1 VHVREWGSPEGRP
14 LVFWHALG
22 ALTSGAYLTEVAP
35 ALTEAG
41 FWLVAPDA
49 PGFGRSPALPPEA
62 YRTEAVVGLVEGV
75 LDERRIERAVLMG
88 HSWGG
93 TVMTAFA
100 SAHPERVEG
109 LVLVDSG
116 HADYQ
121 DQPSFPHG
129 KSFEDLVAMYSQP
142 ERSVRTTA
150 EDFEHDVK
158 AEVGRAPTPE
168 LLEAFR
174 AGLREEDGKLVG
186 IPTPE
191 ARASAMAGLMDTRVS
206 ASWPAIAEAGI
217 PILLLLATEPAETHE
232 LNGAAAAAFA
242 QRFPDAELRF
252 FEGAGHDLFADAG
265 PELARVV
272 AEWGGRLPPP

>member
-35 ALTEAG
+35 VLTQAG
-41 FWLVAPDA
+41 LWLIAPDA
-49 PGFGRSPALPPEA
+49 PGFGESPALPPEG
-62 YRTEAVVGLVEGV
+62 YRTEAVVGLVEGL
-75 LDERRIERAVLMG
+75 LDERGVERAVLMG

-100 SAHPERVEG
+100 AADPQRVEG

-129 KSFEDLVAMYSQP
+129 KTFEELVEEYARP
-142 ERSVRTTA
+142 ERGVRTTEA
-150 EDFEHDVK
+150 EFERDVE
-158 AEVGRAPTPE
+158 AEVRRTPTPE
-168 LLEAFR
+168 LVAAFR
-174 AGLREEDGKLVG
+174 AGLRKEGDALVG

-191 ARASAMAGLMDTRVS
+191 VRASAMAGLMDTRVS
-206 ASWPAIAEAGI
+206 ASWPAIAEAGT
-217 PILLLLATEPAETHE
+217 PILLAVATEPAEARAE
-232 LNGAAAAAFA
+232 NEAAAAAFA
-242 QRFPDAELRF
+242 ERFPDAEIRV

-265 PELARVV
+265 PELGRAV
-272 AEWGGRLPPP
+272 AEWAGRLPPR

>member
-150 EDFEHDVK
+150 EDFERDVK

>member
-1 VHVREWGSPEGRP
+1 MHVREWGSPEGRP

>member
-1 VHVREWGSPEGRP
+1 VHVREWGSPQGRP

-35 ALTEAG
+35 ALTGAG
-41 FWLVAPDA
+41 LWLIAPDA
-49 PGFGRSPALPPEA
+49 PGFGESPRLPPEA
-62 YRTEAVVGLVEGV
+62 YRTDAVVGLVKEV
-75 LDERRIERAVLMG
+75 LDERRIDRAVLMG

-93 TVMTAFA
+93 TIMTAFA
-100 SAHPERVEG
+100 AAHPERVEG
-109 LVLVDSG
+109 LVLIDSG

-129 KSFEDLVAMYSQP
+129 KSFEDLVTEYSQP
-142 ERSVRTTA
+142 ERGVRTTE
-150 EDFEHDVK
+150 EDFDREVE
-158 AEVGRAPTPE
+158 AEVRRGPTPE

-191 ARASAMAGLMDTRVS
+191 VRASAMTGLMDTRVT

-217 PILLLLATEPAETHE
+217 PILLLLATEPAETRE
-232 LNGAAAAAFA
+232 QNEAAAAAFG
-242 QRFPDAELRF
+242 QRFPEAEIRF
-252 FEGAGHDLFADAG
+252 FDGAGHDLFADAG
-265 PELARVV
+265 PALGRIV
-272 AEWGGRLPPP
+272 AEWAGRLPPR

>member
-1 VHVREWGSPEGRP
+1 MHVREWGSPEGRP

-49 PGFGRSPALPPEA
+49 PGFGQSPALPPEA
-62 YRTEAVVGLVEGV
+62 YRTDAVVGLVEGV
-75 LDERRIERAVLMG
+75 LDERGIERAVLMG

-129 KSFEDLVAMYSQP
+129 KSFEDLVATYSQP

-150 EDFEHDVK
+150 EEFERDVE
-158 AEVGRAPTPE
+158 AEIGRAPTPD

-174 AGLREEDGKLVG
+174 AGLREEDGELVG
-186 IPTPE
+186 IPTPA

-217 PILLLLATEPAETHE
+217 PILLLLATEPAETRE
-232 LNGAAAAAFA
+232 LNEAAAAAFA

-272 AEWGGRLPPP
+272 AEWGGRLPPR